1 MTVRQQPK
9 VAKELFYP
17 ADEMD
22 YMGKLSLNSQF
33 NGSILS
39 SHAAQVISDFQRQ
52 KIANYSSRMSKV
64 NKQNIVK
71 ANNFFGG
78 NTYMKGKDKWID
90 DNIRDKN

>member
-1 MTVRQQPK
+1 
-9 VAKELFYP
+9 
-17 ADEMD
+17 
-22 YMGKLSLNSQF
+22 
-33 NGSILS
+33 
-39 SHAAQVISDFQRQ
+39 
-52 KIANYSSRMSKV
+52 MSKV

>member
-39 SHAAQVISDFQRQ
+39 SHAAQVISDF
-52 KIANYSSRMSKV
+52 
-64 NKQNIVK
+64 
-71 ANNFFGG
+71 
-78 NTYMKGKDKWID
+78 
-90 DNIRDKN
+90 